1 MAWTLHSAPPDALT
15 ARTIFKGA
23 DMMTIFRKRL
33 TLGGQRGFT
42 LIELLIVVAII
53 GILAAIAVPL
63 YANVQQRARIAKAQA
78 DARALASAVS
88 IYGAHMGVIATA
100 LTQLTSQVT
109 NPAGQV
115 AGPFMSTVPA
125 PPAGWA
131 AYTLNATTASGV
143 FNITTNGDNTTVS
156 L

>member
-1 MAWTLHSAPPDALT
+1 M
-15 ARTIFKGA
+15 FK
-23 DMMTIFRKRL
+23 FWNKKRVA
-33 TLGGQRGFT
+33 LGGQRGFT

-100 LTQLTSQVT
+100 LTQLTTAVV
-109 NPAGQV
+109 NGQGQS
-115 AGPFMSTVPA
+115 AGPFMSTVPT
-125 PPAGWA
+125 PPAGWS
-131 AYTLNATTASGV
+131 AYTLNAITASGV

-156 L
+156 